1 MSTDPMFD
9 VHSAIRKKK
18 KHRRGG
24 KGAKGAKRDQGDAS
38 ASSSAS
44 STSSSGA
51 KGLVATLLEGLDAPS
66 VTSYI
71 DTLRAEFLNEA
82 APGDEAARKEGVA
95 RRRMWTVESMYAV
108 AKNPSMP
115 VSNAVDGKW
124 CNFFFYFFLTL
135 VTQLLYYIATNLL
148 YHIVACLNNI
158 HMQ

>member
-38 ASSSAS
+38 TSSTS

-115 VSNAVDGKW
+115 VSTAVDGKW
-124 CNFFFYFFLTL
+124 CNFFLLFFFDACHT
-135 VTQLLYYIATNLL
+135 
-148 YHIVACLNNI
+148 IVVLNC
-158 HMQ
+158 H